1 MSNVALV
8 LVVGSLA
15 VFVGAIVQGGVGFGL
30 GLVAAPLLTMLA
42 PDLMPG
48 AIQVV
53 NLTLPLFT
61 LATEWRKV
69 DWPGLGFAVLGRL
82 PGSAI
87 GAVIVVYVSVY
98 TRGILVAVMV
108 LIAVV
113 LTARALSM
121 PRNGYTITSAGF
133 VSGITGTAT
142 GIGGPPIALVYQNA
156 KGPQIRATLAMF
168 FFLSAAQSLIILQ
181 FVGELPLQA
190 LTVGGVLIVPMVLGF
205 LVSGPLRRYLDG
217 GKVRVAVLVV
227 AAASAVA
234 LILQNALTALGHL

>member
-1 MSNVALV
+1 MTNAALV
-8 LVVGSLA
+8 LIVGSLA

-30 GLVAAPLLTMLA
+30 GLVAAPVLTMLA

-48 AIQVV
+48 TIQVV
-53 NLTLPLFT
+53 NMTLPLFT
-61 LATEWRKV
+61 LAVEWRRV
-69 DWPGLGFAVLGRL
+69 DWRGLGFALLGRL

-87 GAVIVVYVSVY
+87 AAVIIVYVSVY
-98 TRGILVAVMV
+98 TRGIFVAVMV
-108 LIAVV
+108 LIAVA
-113 LTARALSM
+113 LTARALSV

-168 FFLSAAQSLIILQ
+168 FFLSAAQSLVILQ
-181 FVGELPLQA
+181 IVGELPGQA
-190 LTVGGVLIVPMVLGF
+190 LLTGGVLIVPMVLGF

-217 GKVRVAVLVV
+217 GKVRVAVLTV
-227 AAASAVA
+227 AALSAVG
-234 LILQNALTALGHL
+234 LIAQNVITAM

>member
-1 MSNVALV
+1 MTDAALV
-8 LVVGSLA
+8 LIVGGLA

-30 GLVAAPLLTMLA
+30 GLVAAPVLTMLS

-53 NLTLPLFT
+53 NVTLPLFT
-61 LATEWRKV
+61 LAVEWRTV
-69 DWPGLGFAVLGRL
+69 DWRGLGFAVLGRL
-82 PGSAI
+82 PGSVI

-98 TRGILVAVMV
+98 TRGVFVAVMV
-108 LIAVV
+108 LIAVA
-113 LTARALSM
+113 LTARALSV
-121 PRNGYTITSAGF
+121 PRNRLTVASAGF

-142 GIGGPPIALVYQNA
+142 GIGGPPMALVYQHA

-168 FFLSAAQSLIILQ
+168 FFLSAAQSLVILAI
-181 FVGELPLQA
+181 VDELPARA
-190 LTVGGVLIVPMVLGF
+190 LLTGAVLVVPMVLGF

-217 GKVRVAVLVV
+217 GKVRAAVLAV

-234 LILQNALTALGHL
+234 LLVQTVIAQLG